1 MKKTPYLESKT
12 RKISKY
18 VLIWTIFL
26 LILCLYGCVKQ
37 PDAVETATSAAHQ
50 QILAIKESLP
60 KECQTKAIEKQLK
73 AHDATVETIKT
84 NCDIQKAQITSEKLR
99 WKWSFFAL
107 ALVIAA
113 YIARKVLK

>member
-1 MKKTPYLESKT
+1 METEN
-12 RKISKY
+12 KIWKAILIGTIL
-18 VLIWTIFL
+18 VLILFL
-26 LILCLYGCVKQ
+26 AGCVKQ
-37 PDAVETATSAAHQ
+37 PDPVDTATNAAHQ
-50 QILAIKESLP
+50 QIVAIKESLP
-60 KECQTKAIEKQLK
+60 KECQIKAIEEQLK

-107 ALVIAA
+107 AMIIAA